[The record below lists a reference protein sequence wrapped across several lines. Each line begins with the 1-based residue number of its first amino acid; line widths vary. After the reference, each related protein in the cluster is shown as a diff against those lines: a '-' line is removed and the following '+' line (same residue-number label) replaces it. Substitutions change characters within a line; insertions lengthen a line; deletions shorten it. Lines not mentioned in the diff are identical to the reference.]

1 MEQTHLTMIEA
12 IRETQNGNIVVEN
25 EDTILIISPANI
37 EYIEGDKITNI
48 VSIHLKQGK
57 MPVEI
62 KV

>member
-1 MEQTHLTMIEA
+1 MEQTQLTMIEA
-12 IRETQNGNIVVEN
+12 IRETQHGNIVVEN
-25 EDTILIISPANI
+25 EDTILILSPANI

>member
-1 MEQTHLTMIEA
+1 MEQTQLTVIEA

-48 VSIHLKQGK
+48 ISIHLKQGK

>member
-1 MEQTHLTMIEA
+1 MEQTHLTIVDA
-12 IRETQNGNIVVEN
+12 IGETQNGNIVVET
-25 EDTILIISPANI
+25 EDTILIISSANI

-48 VSIHLKQGK
+48 ISIHLKQGK

>member
-1 MEQTHLTMIEA
+1 MEQTQLTVIEA